1 MRLIKQRMSSLLLCR
16 WNSLADSIV
25 GHSTVDGVSAIQS
38 HPLVVLGTVDGDTV
52 LLARA
57 LIGLPVHP
65 VGVGEGLTAGVVE
78 AALVVDIIGSKPV
91 GGQASRHSIS

>member
-25 GHSTVDGVSAIQS
+25 GHSTVDGVSAVQS

-57 LIGLPVHP
+57 LVGLPVHP
-65 VGVGEGLTAGVVE
+65 VGVGEGLAAGVDVDTFPVE
-78 AALVVDIIGSKPV
+78 IVGSDPV
-91 GGQASRHSIS
+91 GGQTTTDSIS